1 MLQRLHGA
9 SSKAGTRGGAAE
21 CARQGHLLSGEAVY
35 TMGWWIDFELV
46 RQLPVDVDEQV
57 RVRGAR
63 IDHDRA
69 QMPLSNI
76 SV

>member
-9 SSKAGTRGGAAE
+9 PSKVGTRGGATE
-21 CARQGHLLSGEAVY
+21 RAREGHLLGGEALY
-35 TMGWWIDFELV
+35 AMGWWIDFELV